1 MGTGLKY
8 RVLVLNRLWQAV
20 NIVGVQRAFSLL
32 LQDHAQVIYTG
43 DGSFQMMDSAKWL
56 ELSEEAEPEDNEAYI
71 QTVRMRIRVPKVLLL
86 REYDKLPGHEVRFT
100 RETLFE
106 RDHYRCQY
114 CGDHFEADDLNMDH
128 VIPRDRGGRTSWENI
143 VTSCIQCNSRKAN
156 RLPHQANMHLIKK
169 PERPRWRP
177 FISSLIDQDYDREW
191 EHFIKLKQTGAKYGL
206 SPTQLPIQIVSV
218 SPQQQHRNYLG
229 QSFEE

>member
-20 NIVGVQRAFSLL
+20 NIVGVQRAFGLL

-43 DGSFQMMDSAKWL
+43 DDSFRMLDSEAWL
-56 ELSEEAEPEDNEAYI
+56 ALSEEEAPGDGEAYV

-86 REYDKLPGHEVRFT
+86 REYDQLPTQEIRFS

-106 RDHYRCQY
+106 RDNYRCQY
-114 CGDHFEADDLNMDH
+114 CGNNFEEDQLNMDH
-128 VIPRDRGGRTSWENI
+128 VIPKDKGGRTSWENI
-143 VTSCIQCNSRKAN
+143 VTSCIKCNSRKAN
-156 RLPHQANMHLIKK
+156 RLPHQANMHLIRK

-177 FISSLIDQDYDREW
+177 FVSSLIGQSYDSDW
-191 EHFIKLKQTGAKYGL
+191 DHFIKLKK
-206 SPTQLPIQIVSV
+206 S
-218 SPQQQHRNYLG
+218 
-229 QSFEE
+229 

>member
-20 NIVGVQRAFSLL
+20 NIVGVQRAFGLL

-43 DGSFQMMDSAKWL
+43 DDSFQMMDSAAWL
-56 ELSEEAEPEDNEAYI
+56 ALSEEASPSDNEAYV

-86 REYDKLPGHEVRFT
+86 RGYDKLPGQEVKFS

-114 CGDHFEADDLNMDH
+114 CGNDFDEAQLNMDH

-143 VTSCIQCNSRKAN
+143 VTSCIQCNSHKAN
-156 RLPHQANMHLIKK
+156 RLPHQANMHLIRK

-177 FISSLIDQDYDREW
+177 FISSLIGQSYDADW
-191 EHFIKLKQTGAKYGL
+191 DHFIKLKK
-206 SPTQLPIQIVSV
+206 
-218 SPQQQHRNYLG
+218 
-229 QSFEE
+229 

>member
-1 MGTGLKY
+1 MSTGLKY

-43 DGSFQMMDSAKWL
+43 DDSFRMLDSGAWL
-56 ELSEEAEPEDNEAYI
+56 RLSEEESPEDNEAYV

-86 REYDKLPGHEVRFT
+86 REYDQLPVQEVKFS

-106 RDHYRCQY
+106 RDNYRCQY
-114 CGDHFEADDLNMDH
+114 CGNNFEETQLNMDH
-128 VIPRDRGGRTSWENI
+128 VIPRDKGGRTSWENI
-143 VTSCIQCNSRKAN
+143 VTSCIKCNSRKAN
-156 RLPHQANMHLIKK
+156 RLPHQANMHLIRK

-177 FISSLIDQDYDREW
+177 FISSLIGQNYDSDW
-191 EHFIKLKQTGAKYGL
+191 DHFIKLKQ
-206 SPTQLPIQIVSV
+206 
-218 SPQQQHRNYLG
+218 
-229 QSFEE
+229 

>member
-43 DGSFQMMDSAKWL
+43 DGSFQMMDSAQWL
-56 ELSEEAEPEDNEAYI
+56 ELSEEATPDDDEAYI

-86 REYDKLPGHEVRFT
+86 REYDQLPGHEVRFT
-100 RETLFE
+100 RENLFE

-114 CGDHFEADDLNMDH
+114 CGHNFEAKELNMDH

-143 VTSCIQCNSRKAN
+143 VTSCIKCNSRKAN

-177 FISSLIDQDYDREW
+177 FISSLIDQSYDSEW
-191 EHFIKLKQTGAKYGL
+191 EHFIKLKQAT
-206 SPTQLPIQIVSV
+206 V
-218 SPQQQHRNYLG
+218 
-229 QSFEE
+229 